1 MGIRRKTKYTGSNLS
16 FNAFG
21 ENVVNFNEKRK
32 ANTYTWIVRNLR
44 NFSVRMAFNFSEIS
58 LKSASIEG
66 LICLV
71 SMYMYLG
78 ISVHVPVERINIQ
91 SHSQR
96 IFTAYLHFTFVCL
109 CSRLLCL
116 HSPPV
121 YPHSRFISS
130 LFLVRSIP
138 YGRPR
143 ARTPNTFYSVRTF

>member
-78 ISVHVPVERINIQ
+78 ISVHVPVERINI
-91 SHSQR
+91 
-96 IFTAYLHFTFVCL
+96 
-109 CSRLLCL
+109 
-116 HSPPV
+116 
-121 YPHSRFISS
+121 
-130 LFLVRSIP
+130 
-138 YGRPR
+138 
-143 ARTPNTFYSVRTF
+143 